1 MIRRNFATT
10 TVHIGQRGTG
20 GQAPF
25 ARGRESPPALDQSA
39 RRRRR
44 RVSGTSGRPSLSHF
58 RHCVRTREGFR
69 GRPETETFRTKD
81 QCRLGGRGGAVG
93 GGGWQGVDWGR
104 VAGRGHAVGGRVRGR
119 RGPGGQ
125 DALLGRVHPN
135 GGHPG
140 LCSLFIPRSLFLA
153 FSLALVL
160 ALARCSHSLNLALSL
175 SLPLSLSL
183 SPSPSLALSPSPSLS
198 LSLSLSL
205 ALSSLF
211 SLSLSSLSLSLCLS
225 LSRFLNFSHTL
236 SPFLARSL
244 CSISFSFSSRVS

>member
-58 RHCVRTREGFR
+58 RPCVRTREGFR

-125 DALLGRVHPN
+125 DALLRRVHPD

-140 LCSLFIPRSLFLA
+140 LCSLFIP
-153 FSLALVL
+153 
-160 ALARCSHSLNLALSL
+160 LSL
-175 SLPLSLSL
+175 SRLLSRSRPSSRSLLSQSQSRSLSLSPSLPLPLSLSL
-183 SPSPSLALSPSPSLS
+183 SRSLS
-198 LSLSLSL
+198 LFLALSL
-205 ALSSLF
+205 ALSLLSSVFSLLSFSLF
-211 SLSLSSLSLSLCLS
+211 SVSVSLSLPFSLSQFLSHSLS
-225 LSRFLNFSHTL
+225 LPR
-236 SPFLARSL
+236 
-244 CSISFSFSSRVS
+244 SISVLHLFLFL